1 MQRWRRILV
10 IAGISV
16 LSATAVRGASPEDG
30 KAAFERREDTMKR
43 MGRPFYLGIGR
54 VVKGTAAYGPDTVTA
69 AETVAS
75 LASTLDKTLFPP
87 GSDLAESK
95 IKPEI
100 FSAKDHVDQLIAA
113 VQTATAQLVPVV
125 KSGDK
130 AAITAAYTAVSNA
143 CNGWHAEFRREE

>member
-54 VVKGTAAYGPDTVTA
+54 VVKRGLMARHDGAVAAPLRAAPPHVTSGAIKTQPDA
-69 AETVAS
+69 
-75 LASTLDKTLFPP
+75 LL
-87 GSDLAESK
+87 
-95 IKPEI
+95 
-100 FSAKDHVDQLIAA
+100 LI
-113 VQTATAQLVPVV
+113 
-125 KSGDK
+125 G
-130 AAITAAYTAVSNA
+130 
-143 CNGWHAEFRREE
+143 